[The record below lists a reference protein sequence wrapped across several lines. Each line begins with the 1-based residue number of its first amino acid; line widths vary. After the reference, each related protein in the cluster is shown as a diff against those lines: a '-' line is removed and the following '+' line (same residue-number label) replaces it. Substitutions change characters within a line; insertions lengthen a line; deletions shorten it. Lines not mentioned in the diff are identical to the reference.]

1 MKLPESPDVPE
12 LCHRLHRETSA
23 RAVLVCGPEGEIL
36 GHAGAAG
43 TLDDDALDAVG
54 DATVA
59 VLRAGETPAAAPEF
73 EDHVSRAG
81 AAQLCAAPLGN
92 RAVLVVLFEDESSLT
107 LVRLRMRRARDLI
120 LRSLEVG

>member
-1 MKLPESPDVPE
+1 MSPTDRPDVPE

-23 RAVLVCGPEGEIL
+23 QAVLVCGPEGEIL
-36 GHAGAAG
+36 GHAGVPG
-43 TLDDDALDAVG
+43 ELGDDALDAVG

-59 VLRAGETPAAAPEF
+59 VLRGGEAPEPTSDAD
-73 EDHVSRAG
+73 DHVSRAG
-81 AAQLCAAPLGN
+81 TMHLCAAPLGN

-107 LVRLRMRRARDLI
+107 LVRLRMRRARELI